1 MKVTNEL
8 EESAF
13 CAMISDTCCHGFKRK
28 GRREIVKSTD
38 NAFQKVCCKEEQRN
52 REVVVEGSG
61 GVEIFFLVV
70 N

>member
-1 MKVTNEL
+1 MVLRE
-8 EESAF
+8 
-13 CAMISDTCCHGFKRK
+13 K
-28 GRREIVKSTD
+28 GRREIGKSTD